1 MAYGMSSA
9 ELAKVGKNV
18 NDQGSDV
25 DEQSIRAAMDSEL
38 TEDRKEQIGRFGKRR
53 KKSVAEDAKRKAE
66 LRKNMMKAVAKS
78 GIEVAGA
85 LDEGGAFDKKADG
98 PEIAPVQV
106 KAGMRDNLLTGKPAA
121 RLSLSGPT
129 RKGPDIG
136 SEEYARQSA
145 KGLRQIKRMGR
156 RSKGDGSAETD
167 SELLALLG
175 D

>member
-66 LRKNMMKAVAKS
+66 LRKNMMKAVVKS
-78 GIEVAGA
+78 GTEVAGA
-85 LDEGGAFDKKADG
+85 LDEGGAFDKKAEG
-98 PEIAPVQV
+98 PDIAPVQV
-106 KAGMRDNLLTGKPAA
+106 KAGMKDNLVSGKPAP
-121 RLSLSGPT
+121 RVQMSGPS

-136 SEEYARQSA
+136 SKEYMKQKSRE
-145 KGLRQIKRMGR
+145 LRELKRMGR
-156 RSKGDGSAETD
+156 RSKGGGEPMDF
-167 SELLALLG
+167 G